1 MTQPTCPECAG
12 TGYVATCPV
21 CRGATTVID
30 ETLGGASIACE
41 FCDATGQVPSGLAT
55 DPGRQPCG
63 HCCDKPAFDPSRE
76 AEPTATGACAAL
88 HLTPSAR
95 EAQP

>member
-1 MTQPTCPECAG
+1 MTKSPTCPECAG

-21 CRGATTVID
+21 CRGATTVPD
-30 ETLGGASIACE
+30 DTLGGASIACE

-63 HCCDKPAFDPSRE
+63 HCCDSQASTSLPAGSPQGCRK
-76 AEPTATGACAAL
+76 
-88 HLTPSAR
+88 R
-95 EAQP
+95 QPRKAHA